1 MAELREAALLLRFR
15 TTKPTGK
22 SFKYL
27 SYKRIAGF
35 LKLSEYEV
43 QHICRKTLKPPMPL
57 SSAKLV
63 YRLDQ

>member
-15 TTKPTGK
+15 TTRPTAK

-27 SYKRIAGF
+27 SYKRIASF

-43 QHICRKTLKPPMPL
+43 QHICRKSLKPVIPL
-57 SSAKLV
+57 SPDKLV
-63 YRLDQ
+63 YRLEQ